1 MSPHARLK
9 GLEKTVIT
17 LSPVKNK
24 VSDASSDPY
33 AYPWSN
39 RILIASL
46 LGIALLTLAPFRFDF
61 HLRLPSHTFDPFLLG
76 PFQKGIGILDSFLNV
91 LLFIPLG
98 FGLSSQLRQRK
109 WSWVSVFVFA
119 FIGGALCSYTVEILQ
134 FYIPGRNSGWVDV
147 ITNSTGSLVGA
158 VVLRQWGGILRQR
171 FLRWEW
177 LARDWLS
184 LRRITLILLS
194 YLGLCFAIS
203 IPLQQKT
210 RLSNWTADS
219 RLVIGGPGDEQH
231 RWIGKVFSLQIWD
244 RALSD
249 DLARHLTMNDPVPGV
264 DADALASYDFSASPP
279 IEDQKKFLPPLF
291 RESDASV
298 SMTSQVLEFNGNSE
312 LSSKVP
318 VRNLTK
324 RLQKTN
330 QFAMRI
336 VCDPAAINGVSASIV
351 SLEDESGVTNLRVWQ
366 EGANFYFWLRNPL
379 SVKRAYLD
387 FKASHVFAPDQMRTI
402 LVSYDGSNVS
412 IYVDGIKNPL
422 PYSLGPGAALAH
434 QFIRIKAS
442 ELEGYRVVYYSCIFV
457 LVGFLLGM
465 AMRKM
470 TMRNIAGWFLLM
482 VGLFVAPV
490 LLEVLLMHV
499 SGRAMSAGPVG
510 FSMFLILLGAVL
522 INFDGWTAGLARN
535 RIRDKWGG
543 AM

>member
-1 MSPHARLK
+1 M
-9 GLEKTVIT
+9 
-17 LSPVKNK
+17 KNK

-33 AYPWSN
+33 AYPWSH

-61 HLRLPSHTFDPFLLG
+61 HLRSPGHRFDPFLLG

-91 LLFIPLG
+91 LLFIPFG
-98 FGLSSQLRQRK
+98 FGLSSQLRQRN

-119 FIGGALCSYTVEILQ
+119 FIGGALCSYTIEILQ
-134 FYIPGRNSGWVDV
+134 FYIPGRNSGWVD
-147 ITNSTGSLVGA
+147 IFTNSTGAFVGA
-158 VVLRQWGGILRQR
+158 VVLGQWGEMLRQR
-171 FLRWEW
+171 FVLWGR
-177 LARDWLS
+177 LVGDWLS
-184 LRRITLILLS
+184 LRRITVILLS
-194 YLGLCFAIS
+194 YLGLCLAIS

-210 RLSNWTADS
+210 RLSNWTAHS

-231 RWIGKVFSLQIWD
+231 PWKGKVFSLQIWD

-249 DLARHLTMNDPVPGV
+249 ELARQLTMNDPVPGV
-264 DADALASYDFSASPP
+264 DADPLASYDFSASPP
-279 IEDQKKFLPPLF
+279 IKDQKKFLPPLF

-298 SMTSQVLEFNGNSE
+298 SMSSQALEFNGSSE

-318 VRNLTK
+318 MADLTK

-351 SLEDESGVTNLRVWQ
+351 SLEDESGATNLRVWQ
-366 EGANFYFWLRNPL
+366 EGANFYFWLRSPL

-387 FKASHVFAPDQMRTI
+387 FKASHVFAPDQMRNI
-402 LVSYDGSNVS
+402 LVSYDGSNAS
-412 IYVDGIKNPL
+412 IYVDGNKSPV
-422 PYSLGPGAALAH
+422 PYSLGPGAGLAH
-434 QFIRIKAS
+434 QFIRIEAD

-470 TMRNIAGWFLLM
+470 TMRNNAGWLLLTF
-482 VGLFVAPV
+482 GLFVAPV
-490 LLEVLLMHV
+490 LLEVLLVHV
-499 SGRAMSAGPVG
+499 SGRAMSAGQVG
-510 FSMFLILLGAVL
+510 LSMFLILLGAVL
-522 INFDGWTAGLARN
+522 INIDGWTADLARN
-535 RIRDKWGG
+535 RTRDKWGG

>member
-1 MSPHARLK
+1 M
-9 GLEKTVIT
+9 
-17 LSPVKNK
+17 KNK
-24 VSDASSDPY
+24 VLDASSDPY

-46 LGIALLTLAPFRFDF
+46 LASLLGIALLTLAPFRFDF
-61 HLRLPSHTFDPFLLG
+61 HLRSPSHRFDPFLLG
-76 PFQKGIGILDSFLNV
+76 PFQKSIGILDSFLNV
-91 LLFIPLG
+91 LLFIPFG

-109 WSWVSVFVFA
+109 WSWVSAFVFA

-134 FYIPGRNSGWVDV
+134 FYIPGRNSGWLDV
-147 ITNSTGSLVGA
+147 VTNSTGSFVGA

-177 LARDWLS
+177 LVGDWLS

-219 RLVIGGPGDEQH
+219 RLVIGGSGDEQH
-231 RWIGKVFSLQIWD
+231 PWKGKVFSLQIWD

-249 DLARHLTMNDPVPGV
+249 ELARQLTMNDPVPGV
-264 DADALASYDFSASPP
+264 DADPLASYDFSVSPP
-279 IEDQKKFLPPLF
+279 IEDQKKFLAALF
-291 RESDASV
+291 RKADASA
-298 SMTSQVLEFNGNSE
+298 SMSLPALEFNGASE

-318 VRNLTK
+318 MADLTK

-336 VCDPAAINGVSASIV
+336 VCDPAAINGVNASIV

-366 EGANFYFWLRNPL
+366 EGANFYFWFRNPL

-387 FKASHVFAPDQMRTI
+387 FRASHVFAPDQMRNI

-412 IYVDGIKNPL
+412 IYVDGNKSPV

-434 QFIRIKAS
+434 QFIRIKAG
-442 ELEGYRVVYYSCIFV
+442 ELDGYKVVYYSCIFV
-457 LVGFLLGM
+457 SIGFLLGM

-470 TMRNIAGWFLLM
+470 TMRKMAGWLLLT
-482 VGLFVAPV
+482 VGFFVAPV

-499 SGRAMSAGPVG
+499 SGRAMSVG
-510 FSMFLILLGAVL
+510 QVGLSMFLILLGAAL
-522 INFDGWTAGLARN
+522 INIDGWTADLAHS
-535 RIRDKWGG
+535 RIRDQ
-543 AM
+543 